1 MAKVIGLGGVFL
13 KCKDPDAL
21 KQWYVDNLGMPDSD
35 YPGISLPHADLE
47 KDGYSVFG
55 LFKTETEYF
64 KPSSREF
71 MVNLMVDDLDGAL
84 ARVAAA
90 GAELVGD
97 IEDSEFGKFG
107 WFMDPDGNKVE
118 LWQPPKTG

>member
-1 MAKVIGLGGVFL
+1 MAKVIGLGGVFF
-13 KCKDPDAL
+13 KCKDPEAL

-35 YPGISLPHADLE
+35 YPGISLPHADL
-47 KDGYSVFG
+47 KPDGYSVFG
-55 LFKTETEYF
+55 LFKPETEYF
-64 KPSSREF
+64 QPSSQGF
-71 MVNLMVDDLDGAL
+71 MINLMVDDLDGAL
-84 ARVAAA
+84 ERVSKA

-118 LWQPPKTG
+118 LWQPPATD